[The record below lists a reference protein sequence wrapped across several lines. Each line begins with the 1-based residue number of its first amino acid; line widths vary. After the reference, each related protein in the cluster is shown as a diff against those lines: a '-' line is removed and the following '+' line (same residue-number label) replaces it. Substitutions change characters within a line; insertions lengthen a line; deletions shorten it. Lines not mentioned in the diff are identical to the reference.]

1 MPAAPWLGQWWNG
14 MVAPLLALK
23 PSAVVWHQGEE
34 NSEEGI
40 EYTCLFN
47 AMVVDWRKRFEAPEL
62 PFVFVQ
68 LRECALSPV
77 LPPRPPGPCC
87 VLSPSPMLCF
97 ILLPPSATSHVPP
110 LQTATSGNETPEAVK
125 HSHRKHGKSEKV
137 ATW

>member
-77 LPPRPPGPCC
+77 LPPALPGPAVCYPPPPCC
-87 VLSPSPMLCF
+87 VSFFS
-97 ILLPPSATSHVPP
+97 LPPPPRMCLPSRQPHLAT
-110 LQTATSGNETPEAVK
+110 K
-125 HSHRKHGKSEKV
+125 HQKQ
-137 ATW
+137 